1 MSKNKL
7 FDMASTL
14 PSADDLFS
22 TEEERQEA
30 TLPKIY
36 DIPLAD
42 IDDFPNHPFKVRN
55 DEDMEN
61 LTMSIRERGVIT
73 PVTVRRK
80 GDRYEMISGHRR
92 KRACELIGLET
103 LRCEI
108 VELSDEEATIRM
120 CESNFQRS
128 VILPSEKA
136 FSYKMRMDALN
147 KQGKRTDLTL
157 CHGVTKLDS
166 AEKVAESTDVGK
178 RQIFRYIR
186 LTNLIPE
193 LLDLVDTNRLKLRP
207 AVGLSYLDAETQR
220 EILKVITESGTYP
233 TYDQASRIRKAY
245 EADELNIS
253 EILAE
258 DAPNPRIIYTFQADR
273 LRPFMPKDL
282 DEAETED
289 FVLKAL
295 EHYCKYL
302 QRKRSE

>member
-1 MSKNKL
+1 
-7 FDMASTL
+7 MASTL

-22 TEEERQEA
+22 TEEDRQDA
-30 TLPKIY
+30 KLPKIH
-36 DIPLAD
+36 DIPISE
-42 IDDFPNHPFKVRN
+42 IDDFPNHPFKVRD

-61 LTMSIRERGVIT
+61 LIMSIRERGVIT

-92 KRACELIGLET
+92 KRACELLGLET

-136 FSYKMRMDALN
+136 FAYKMRMDALN

-157 CHGVTKLDS
+157 CHSVTKLDS

-193 LLDLVDTNRLKLRP
+193 LLNMVDAGKIKLRP
-207 AVGLSYLDAETQR
+207 AVELSYLDVDTQR
-220 EILKVITESGTYP
+220 EVLEVIIESNTYP
-233 TYDQASRIRKAY
+233 TYDQTSHIRKAY

-253 EILAE
+253 EILTE
-258 DAPNPRIIYTFQADR
+258 SAPKSKSKYTFQADK
-273 LRPFMPKDL
+273 LRPFIPKDL
-282 DEAETED
+282 GDTETED

-302 QRKRSE
+302 QRKRTE

>member
-1 MSKNKL
+1 MSKNNL

-30 TLPKIY
+30 KLPKIH

-42 IDDFPNHPFKVRN
+42 IDDFPNHPFKVRD

-73 PVTVRRK
+73 PATVRRK

-92 KRACELIGLET
+92 KRACELLGLDT

-108 VELSDEEATIRM
+108 VELTDEEATIRM

-136 FSYKMRMDALN
+136 FAYKMRMDALN
-147 KQGKRTDLTL
+147 KQGMRTDLTIYP
-157 CHGVTKLDS
+157 
-166 AEKVAESTDVGK
+166 AEKRLRNGETAAKELGESQA
-178 RQIFRYIR
+178 QIYRYIR

-193 LLDLVDTNRLKLRP
+193 LLELVDTGKIKLRP
-207 AVGLSYLDAETQR
+207 AVELSYLDKETQR
-220 EILKVITESGTYP
+220 EVLETITESGTFP
-233 TYDQASRIRKAY
+233 TYDQASRIRKVY

-253 EILAE
+253 EILTA
-258 DAPNPRIIYTFQADR
+258 DAHKPKAQYIFPADR
-273 LRPFMPKDL
+273 LRPFIPKDL
-282 DEAETED
+282 GNAETED